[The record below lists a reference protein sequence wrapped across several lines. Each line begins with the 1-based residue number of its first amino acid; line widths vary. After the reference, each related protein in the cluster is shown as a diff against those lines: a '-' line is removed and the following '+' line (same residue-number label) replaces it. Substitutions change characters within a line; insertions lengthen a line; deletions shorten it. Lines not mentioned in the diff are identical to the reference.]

1 MMKRVAGLVIGAISL
16 GAFAQSASRVLRLE
30 LNVKSVRTATTTAS
44 ELIEGAQV
52 TEWTV
57 VETEPNSRLPF
68 LPTSATQSVLF
79 LGDVGCM
86 KAWRATTL
94 WCVVPRVATSEGA
107 LWGPVSV
114 PLTPSP
120 ATREAAKQAV
130 QGRQL
135 VAAAEAAT
143 LTPEKIGKLR
153 ASAQTWKLNGVE
165 VKAPLAAES
174 LRDLLRRLEA
184 GSER

>member
-1 MMKRVAGLVIGAISL
+1 MKRVAGLVIGALSL
-16 GAFAQSASRVLRLE
+16 GAFAQSASRVQRLE
-30 LNVKSVRTATTTAS
+30 LTVKSVRTATTTAP

-57 VETEPNSRLPF
+57 VEIEPNSRLPF

-94 WCVVPRVATSEGA
+94 WCVVPRVETSEAA

-114 PLTPSP
+114 PLTTSP
-120 ATREAAKQAV
+120 ATLAQLRETAKQS
-130 QGRQL
+130 GHERQL

-143 LTPEKIGKLR
+143 PTPEKIRKLR

-174 LRDLLRRLEA
+174 LRDLIHRLE
-184 GSER
+184 E